1 MVQVVEALFALN
13 SQTKNLVL
21 DLAIFFTLN
30 HSAHVYQLWA
40 VLYLTGRFNAW
51 FGFIDRVTEKLW

>member
-40 VLYLTGRFNAW
+40 VLYLTGRFNA
-51 FGFIDRVTEKLW
+51 